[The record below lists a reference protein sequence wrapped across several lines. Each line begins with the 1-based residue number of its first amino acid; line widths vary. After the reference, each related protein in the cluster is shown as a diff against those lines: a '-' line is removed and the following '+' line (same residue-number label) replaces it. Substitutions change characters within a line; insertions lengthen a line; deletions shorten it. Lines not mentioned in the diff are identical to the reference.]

1 MEIEKGNSRY
11 QYPQDTILG
20 TKGMVMLVESG
31 PTSLSKTDPPGV
43 ERTDRGFPRP
53 NSG

>member
-20 TKGMVMLVESG
+20 TKGIPYAEDCPSG
-31 PTSLSKTDPPGV
+31 ACECQGAIV
-43 ERTDRGFPRP
+43 
-53 NSG
+53 